1 MAKTIIINGESLKLR
16 YSLRALFIFESITGK
31 AFSVD
36 TLTDNYVL
44 LFSMLL
50 AANPDT
56 SLTWDKFIDALDARP
71 QLFEE
76 LTAVLNAAQ
85 QRQKL
90 ETPED
95 DGEGEK
101 KN

>member
-1 MAKTIIINGESLKLR
+1 MAKTIIINGESLKLS

-31 AFSVD
+31 AFTIE

-50 AANPDT
+50 AANPD
-56 SLTWDKFIDALDARP
+56 SALTWDKFIDALDARP

-76 LTAVLNAAQ
+76 LTEVLNAAQ
-85 QRQKL
+85 ARQKL
-90 ETPED
+90 ETPEE
-95 DGEGEK
+95 DGKGEK